1 MVGDQVHD
9 MYEHE
14 DLEMF
19 YLNHYSLHLPRENIL
34 CETDEDWD
42 ESFERSDGD
51 SGNQPNQTFYS
62 GNQPNQTFYLFSRIP
77 WKSFQKTVTCL
88 IYNGTLK
95 AMLDPE

>member
-9 MYEHE
+9 MYVHE

-34 CETDEDWD
+34 FETDEDWD
-42 ESFERSDGD
+42 ESFERSEDD
-51 SGNQPNQTFYS
+51 S

-77 WKSFQKTVTCL
+77 WKSFKETVTCL
-88 IYNGTLK
+88 IHNSTLK